1 MVSRRELFAIALG
14 ILVVPALIGAGT
26 VVLFD
31 IGSDGQDGLEVE
43 AYPVGPEKPSPL
55 NASNVGEYALAYEE
69 RLLYNDLLASQQ
81 HSLGEDERVMANCT
95 ARTVSEVRT
104 DVFRAHLKCEGGI
117 TDSSQLSESE
127 QITYAATYQITE
139 NTTQQTELRGYPFD
153 ADRQFNNERRSAG
166 DR

>member
-1 MVSRRELFAIALG
+1 MASRRELLAIALG
-14 ILVVPALIGAGT
+14 VLVVSALMGAAT

-31 IGSDGQDGLEVE
+31 IGSDGRDGVEAE

-81 HSLGEDERVMANCT
+81 HSLGEDERVVTNCT

-104 DVFRAHLKCEGGI
+104 DVFRVHLDCEGGI
-117 TDSSQLSESE
+117 AEGSQLSESE
-127 QITYAATYQITE
+127 QTTYAATYQITE
-139 NTTQQTELRGYPFD
+139 NTTQQTVLRGYPFD
-153 ADRQFNNERRSAG
+153 AERRFNDERRRAR
-166 DR
+166 D